1 MWNKIDVST
10 TEGGIWMYLTYSKE
24 IIKASWFIMRVDS
37 THPLEVSKDDAKLS
51 ICFFLLLFF
60 G

>member
-10 TEGGIWMYLTYSKE
+10 TEWGILMYLTYSKE

-37 THPLEVSKDDAKLS
+37 THQLQVSKDDAKL
-51 ICFFLLLFF
+51 
-60 G
+60 